1 MNHTEKENTTNEVS
15 KSSSFDLIESFL
27 RNKSPEDLG
36 GDLLE
41 FEVVPEEKVK
51 AAVSTDYLSYLRDGE
66 NETDNAPITPMQHQ
80 SRIDDFI
87 LANEKQPFRV
97 DLTELPE
104 EYAVGPVSSEDE
116 ELPEANFFTVTL
128 ANIYIKQRKYDK
140 ALKIIRELHLL
151 YPEKN
156 RYFADQ
162 IRFLE
167 KLIINTSKI
176 K

>member
-1 MNHTEKENTTNEVS
+1 MDHTEKENIENKAS

-27 RNKSPEDLG
+27 KNKSPEDLG
-36 GDLLE
+36 SDLLE
-41 FEVVPEEKVK
+41 FEVLSEEKIR
-51 AAVSTDYLSYLRDGE
+51 AAVSSDYLSYLIDNERDID
-66 NETDNAPITPMQHQ
+66 TATIPMQHQ
-80 SRIDDFI
+80 DRIDDFI
-87 LANEKQPFRV
+87 SANEKQTFRMELKNISEENTDET
-97 DLTELPE
+97 DL
-104 EYAVGPVSSEDE
+104 SDDE
-116 ELPEANFFTVTL
+116 ELPENNFFSETL
-128 ANIYIKQRKYDK
+128 AKIYIKQRKYDK